1 MSKSKKPF
9 YVSLNRQELDLL
21 AEASYEEVTLY
32 ITVLKKLAN
41 FKTGVIGTFQKEPLT
56 YEDLGKLLSRPSSQ
70 GKPAQAISR
79 DRVRDLV
86 LRLQTRGLVSNA
98 QVLGKS
104 LVMLLPLSP
113 IDYESGE
120 VATPNPKSNGTS
132 KKKRVQTSQT
142 ETHENPAA
150 TGLEDVSEDSVSV
163 LGNTGNTDQSLNTL
177 STPPVNIEQ
186 LEAADD
192 NIDWDQIPDD
202 AFWSSQD
209 EGGEVIADVFG
220 DDNTEGAAAPSIV
233 CDDIHPRVLEE
244 NRAAEPLTAPAI
256 AKLLSSRGIL
266 FHNTDTSHALY
277 RRWCNAGVGLAL
289 IQDALEAVASDM
301 TVKQTPHSIDE
312 KLGAMMKT
320 KTTGTGRGKV
330 AL

>member
-142 ETHENPAA
+142 ESHGNPAE

-163 LGNTGNTDQSLNTL
+163 LDNTGNTDQSLNTL
-177 STPPVNIEQ
+177 STPPVNTEQ
-186 LEAADD
+186 LEAADS
-192 NIDWDQIPDD
+192 IDWDQITDD
-202 AFWSSQD
+202 AFWASQD
-209 EGGEVIADVFG
+209 GGEAIAEEFG
-220 DDNTEGAAAPSIV
+220 DDNTEGAVAPSNV
-233 CDDIHPRVLEE
+233 FDVIHPPSLEE
-244 NRAAEPLTAPAI
+244 NPTDEPLTAAAI
-256 AKLLSSRGIL
+256 AKMLCGRGIL
-266 FHNTDTSHALY
+266 HSDTTMSKGLY
-277 RRWCNAGVGLAL
+277 VRWLRAGHYTRTA
-289 IQDALEAVASDM
+289 
-301 TVKQTPHSIDE
+301 
-312 KLGAMMKT
+312 
-320 KTTGTGRGKV
+320 
-330 AL
+330 

>member
-56 YEDLGKLLSRPSSQ
+56 YEDLAKLLSRPSSQ

-120 VATPNPKSNGTS
+120 VATPNPKINGTP

-142 ETHENPAA
+142 ETHENPAG

-163 LGNTGNTDQSLNTL
+163 LNNTGNTEQSNNPLN
-177 STPPVNIEQ
+177 TPPVNTEQ
-186 LEAADD
+186 LDAADS
-192 NIDWDQIPDD
+192 IDWDQIQPDD
-202 AFWSSQD
+202 ALWASQD
-209 EGGEVIADVFG
+209 EGGEFIADVFG

-244 NRAAEPLTAPAI
+244 NRADEPLTAAAI
-256 AKLLSSRGIL
+256 AKLLGSRGIL
-266 FHNTDTSHALY
+266 FHNTPTSHALY
-277 RRWCNAGVGLAL
+277 KRWCNAGVGFAL
-289 IQDALEAVASDM
+289 IQDALDAVASDM
-301 TVKQTPHSIDE
+301 AIKQTPHSIDE
-312 KLGAMMKT
+312 KLGAMMKP
-320 KTTGTGRGKV
+320 KTTSTGRGRV
-330 AL
+330 AI